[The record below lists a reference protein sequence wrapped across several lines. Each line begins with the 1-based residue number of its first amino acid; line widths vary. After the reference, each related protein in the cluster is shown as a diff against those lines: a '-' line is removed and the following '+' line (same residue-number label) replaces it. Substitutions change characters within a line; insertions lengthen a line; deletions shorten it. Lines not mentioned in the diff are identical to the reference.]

1 MSESQRFFRQGS
13 KRRKEFLLAKTMMVL
28 VLVFL
33 VLNTPRILLGLKE
46 VIELETV
53 EQCFEQ
59 GQNYKVSKYIY
70 ILDSLARF
78 LVIVNS
84 SVNFIIY
91 CLVGQEFRSQLCRKL
106 GLPQTCSGIR
116 SARQN
121 ISDAGLKS
129 SRLQVESTALIEL
142 NVARLQR
149 FEQLYFYMMIDLCTA
164 YNLLQK
170 SFLKKYLVFYKYLL
184 PSCIYYTPY
193 LISNLTEF
201 LISSQFI
208 GLLMTELL
216 L

>member
-46 VIELETV
+46 VMELETV
-53 EQCFEQ
+53 KQCFEE

-70 ILDSLARF
+70 ILDSVARF

-84 SVNFIIY
+84 SINFIIY

-116 SARQN
+116 SACGS
-121 ISDAGLKS
+121 ISDAGLRS
-129 SRLQVESTALIEL
+129 SRLQVESTALIDL
-142 NVARLQR
+142 NSARLQR
-149 FEQLYFYMMIDLCTA
+149 LKLLYMYQLMYS
-164 YNLLQK
+164 LQC
-170 SFLKKYLVFYKYLL
+170 SSEIFFSSSMCCLAVN
-184 PSCIYYTPY
+184 ST
-193 LISNLTEF
+193 F
-201 LISSQFI
+201 LISFLI
-208 GLLMTELL
+208 
-216 L
+216 